1 MKKLGKLVNKYGDG
15 VDGIKALEERVKIL
29 EGNPAIKPN
38 NFETEFKEI
47 NKQIDDKSKWQE
59 HQFTQLQK
67 NLDLK

>member
-29 EGNPAIKPN
+29 ECKPAIKPN
-38 NFETEFKEI
+38 DFETEFKEI
-47 NKQIDDKSKWQE
+47 NKQISEKSKWQE